1 MLFCAPVRTLD
12 RLKRTLLSLS
22 EVSLRVE
29 WLRDRLSTWPAAE
42 AAPVLN
48 ELCEENERSEPAAR
62 EALLAVAVLFAG
74 LGECPLAEELRQQAE
89 ARRLLSLE
97 RLLRR
102 APPPTHVERRTDDL
116 PVPDYGVGRELS
128 VGERR
133 SLARRPNRRAFDRL
147 LSDPHPLVI
156 RQLLKN
162 PLLTEEDVLRLAA
175 RRPARFEVMREIAQF
190 ARWLSQPRVRMSIL
204 LNPGSPPEIAMPLL
218 AICHRGE
225 LAEVLESSD
234 TSTVLRL
241 TALELFERRPP
252 LEAGPSLLMQ

>member
-1 MLFCAPVRTLD
+1 LYAVRALH

-29 WLRDRLSTWPAAE
+29 WLRDRLSSWSAVE
-42 AAPVLN
+42 AALLLN
-48 ELCEENERSEPAAR
+48 ELCEENERSEPEAR
-62 EALLAVAVLFAG
+62 EALIAVAVLFAG
-74 LGECPLAEELRQQAE
+74 LGECATVETLRHE
-89 ARRLLSLE
+89 ADARSLLSLE
-97 RLLRR
+97 RLLRK
-102 APPPTHVERRTDDL
+102 APPPTHVDRRTDDL
-116 PVPDYGVGRELS
+116 PVPDYGVGRELT

-133 SLARRPNRRAFDRL
+133 SLARRPNRRAFERL

-162 PLLTEEDVLRLAA
+162 PMLTEEDVLRLAA
-175 RRPARFEVMREIAQF
+175 RRPARFEVMREIARF
-190 ARWLSQPRVRMSIL
+190 ARWLSRPRVRMSIL

-218 AICHRGE
+218 ALCHRGE

-241 TALELFERRPP
+241 TALELLERRPP
-252 LEAGPSLLMQ
+252 LEQGPSLLMQ